1 MSTEFETVDYFTE
14 PSLVGDP
21 YPYFDW
27 LRGECPVKRAPE
39 RNVVAVTGYDE
50 AVEVYRDS
58 QSFSRC
64 NGVGGPFPG
73 LPVEPEGDDI
83 SDLIEQ
89 YRNVFP
95 LSENFVTFDP
105 PVHGDHRHL
114 LMRLITPKRLQQ
126 NEEFLWRLADRQID
140 TFHESGRCEFVHG
153 YAEPYATLTIA
164 DILGV
169 PESDHDK
176 FRGAFS
182 NKVVGSIDGT
192 TYEGGHVNAL
202 DEWFIDYVEDRRR
215 QRDDAL
221 SKLANGT
228 FPDGSLPEVIETVR
242 IATMLF
248 AAGRGTT
255 VHLLSAAMQFLAED
269 PDLQKVL
276 REDRSKIPN
285 FVEEVLRLESALK
298 ANFRLVRTSTEI
310 GGVPVKAG
318 TTVTLLLGA
327 SNRDPRRFES
337 PNELDVDRPNAREH
351 LAFGRGIASCPGGP
365 LARAEAKVSLERVL
379 DRMADIRLS
388 EEHHGPAGNR
398 RFDYDPTFFLRRL
411 TGLQL
416 EFTPIC

>member
-1 MSTEFETVDYFTE
+1 
-14 PSLVGDP
+14 
-21 YPYFDW
+21 
-27 LRGECPVKRAPE
+27 
-39 RNVVAVTGYDE
+39 
-50 AVEVYRDS
+50 
-58 QSFSRC
+58 
-64 NGVGGPFPG
+64 
-73 LPVEPEGDDI
+73 
-83 SDLIEQ
+83 
-89 YRNVFP
+89 
-95 LSENFVTFDP
+95 
-105 PVHGDHRHL
+105 
-114 LMRLITPKRLQQ
+114 
-126 NEEFLWRLADRQID
+126 
-140 TFHESGRCEFVHG
+140 
-153 YAEPYATLTIA
+153 
-164 DILGV
+164 
-169 PESDHDK
+169 
-176 FRGAFS
+176 
-182 NKVVGSIDGT
+182 
-192 TYEGGHVNAL
+192 
-202 DEWFIDYVEDRRR
+202 
-215 QRDDAL
+215 
-221 SKLANGT
+221 
-228 FPDGSLPEVIETVR
+228 
-242 IATMLF
+242 MLF